1 MHPAQVR
8 AEAVGAGRIVGARLA
23 SIFEREGVLAYVLLT
38 PTLLFLGVFVGYPF
52 VFGVWLSLS
61 DRVVGQ
67 SGSFVGIANFVGNW
81 DSAIYRQTVRNT
93 IVYTIAATSLRLV
106 FGMALAL
113 LINCDFRL
121 KNVARA
127 ALLFPWIVPTALS
140 TLAWTW
146 IFDDRYGILNWL
158 IVHWGIAKRGP
169 LWLADPT
176 LAMVAVIAVTVWRG
190 IPFFGIT
197 ILAALQSVPDEL
209 YDAAAV
215 DGANSLRRF
224 RHVTLP
230 WIMPLVSVVLLLNV
244 IWTFSEFQVVRVLTG
259 GGPTNSTHLFS
270 TLAYQ
275 IGMGA
280 GRIGVGASIAL
291 SMFPVLAIVV
301 VVVLIQLSRRK

>member
-1 MHPAQVR
+1 M
-8 AEAVGAGRIVGARLA
+8 LN
-23 SIFEREGVLAYVLLT
+23 REDVLAYVLLT
-38 PTLLFLGVFVGYPF
+38 PTLLFLGAFVAYPF

-61 DRVVGQ
+61 NRVVGQ
-67 SGSFVGIANFVGNW
+67 PGAFVGIANFVENW

-93 IVYTIAATSLRLV
+93 IFYTAVATSLRFI
-106 FGMALAL
+106 FGMVLAL
-113 LINCDFRL
+113 LLNRDFRF
-121 KNVARA
+121 KRFARA

-158 IVHWGIAKRGP
+158 IVNWGIAKRGP
-169 LWLADPT
+169 LWLGDPT

-197 ILAALQSVPDEL
+197 ILAALQSVPDDL

-215 DGANSLRRF
+215 DGANHLRRF
-224 RHVTLP
+224 WHVTLP

-275 IGMGA
+275 VGMGA